1 MKRAFKTSLI
11 LIAMGLM
18 GLVAAEPDW
27 QIVYAVMAMAGC
39 TILTAIVITFNYNNN
54 NV

>member
-18 GLVAAEPDW
+18 GLVAAEPGW
-27 QIVYAVMAMAGC
+27 QVAYATITIAGC
-39 TILTAIVITFNYNNN
+39 VILTTIVITFKYNNN
-54 NV
+54 V